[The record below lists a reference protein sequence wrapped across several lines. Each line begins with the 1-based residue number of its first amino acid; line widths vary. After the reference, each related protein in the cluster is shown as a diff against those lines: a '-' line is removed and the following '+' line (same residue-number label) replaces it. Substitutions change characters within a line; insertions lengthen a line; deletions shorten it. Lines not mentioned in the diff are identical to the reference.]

1 MTRATT
7 TPEKRRKRRQIA
19 FRIVLG
25 VVFVAV
31 AGLPLVV
38 PSLTFALTVPVG
50 AGLISAMVAIQKAD
64 ASTEAAA
71 RAEAAQQTAQL
82 AARAAHFGL
91 ALQSRPNVG
100 VLWFHPVEGFTHWNL
115 HLTSNRAA
123 KDIDAEWHFAD
134 GRPPVRA
141 SFPEIVP
148 DPGDPFG
155 RSTVPL
161 VVPLRIPASVKLGDI
176 HKQVVRGTVE
186 YTDAVGLA
194 RWKVT
199 WRYRPLDP
207 EDDPHMEY
215 LNAPK
220 AAYETELG
228 ELLKLPED
236 L

>member
-1 MTRATT
+1 MTKATA

-19 FRIVLG
+19 FRILLG

-31 AGLPLVV
+31 AGLPLAV

-50 AGLISAMVAIQKAD
+50 AGLVSAMVAIQKAD

-71 RAEAAQQTAQL
+71 RAEAAQETAQR
-82 AARAAHFGL
+82 ASKAAHFGL
-91 ALQSRPNVG
+91 AFQSRPNVG
-100 VLWFHPVEGFTHWNL
+100 VLWARPVAGFTHWNL
-115 HLTSNRAA
+115 YLTSNRPA
-123 KDIDAEWHFAD
+123 KDINAEWHFAD
-134 GRPPVRA
+134 GRPPVTA

-148 DPGDPFG
+148 DPKDPFG
-155 RSTVPL
+155 CSTPPLMVPL
-161 VVPLRIPASVKLGDI
+161 GIPASVELGEI
-176 HKQVVRGTVE
+176 HKQVVKGTLE

-199 WRYRPLDP
+199 WRYVPLGP
-207 EDDPHMEY
+207 GDDPQMEY

-220 AAYETELG
+220 AAYESELVD
-228 ELLKLPED
+228 LLKLPDD